1 MKLCLLLLSV
11 MALLMLA
18 ACQPPP
24 ELRDASLL
32 QDTSLL
38 TDEPCSA
45 PCWRNITPGQTAWR
59 DALTIIEDDPTLMDM
74 QLQQDENSPA
84 IVATFKQ
91 ANGGDC
97 CQMFTQD
104 GETVDLLFL
113 RVAPLVK
120 LGDLID
126 AKGDPSYLIGSGF
139 SDDQAIMNLLY
150 PEQNL
155 VVYVFVA
162 GEQAGSL
169 NDNSE
174 AIGVLYMKQE
184 EMSLLLQ
191 TSELQAWEGYQTY
204 QFYAESTLEVTP
216 SITLTPTATPGS

>member
-1 MKLCLLLLSV
+1 MKLRLLPL
-11 MALLMLA
+11 ALVALFLFA
-18 ACQPPP
+18 ACSPPP

-38 TDEPCSA
+38 TNEPCSA

-59 DALTIIEDDPTLMDM
+59 DALTIIEDDPTLQDM

-84 IVATFKQ
+84 IVASFKQ
-91 ANGGDC
+91 TNGGEC

-113 RVAPLVK
+113 RVAPLVN

-126 AKGDPSYLIGSGF
+126 SKGEPSYLVGSGF

-150 PEQNL
+150 PDLNL

-169 NDNSE
+169 NANSE
-174 AIGVLYMKQE
+174 AIGVLYMKE
-184 EMSLLLQ
+184 AEMSLLLQ
-191 TSELQAWEGYQTY
+191 TSDLQAWEGYQTY
-204 QFYAESTLEVTP
+204 QYYAQSTLEVTP
-216 SITLTPTATPGS
+216 SITLTPTPTPVP